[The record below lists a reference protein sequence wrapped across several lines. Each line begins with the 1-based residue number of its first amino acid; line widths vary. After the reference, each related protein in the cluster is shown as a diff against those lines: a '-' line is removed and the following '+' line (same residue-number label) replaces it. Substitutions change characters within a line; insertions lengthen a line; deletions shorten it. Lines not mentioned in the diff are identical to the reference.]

1 MNNDAENGTDSQT
14 PVRTYRRMGESAMK
28 KVVILG
34 GSTLLCILF
43 SLIITVNVI
52 DTEWEAKEKLI
63 SLIISTIG
71 LVIFFTVIIT
81 YIIFHAKKGRRDN
94 SEDNTITEP
103 QAIPD
108 NPPTYDDIMGKLPSY
123 ESYSKSTAKNIS
135 SNDYVC
141 HV

>member
-1 MNNDAENGTDSQT
+1 MNNDAENGTDSQP

-52 DTEWEAKEKLI
+52 DTEWEAKEKWI

-71 LVIFFTVIIT
+71 LVVFFTVIIT
-81 YIIFHAKKGRRDN
+81 YIIFHAKKGSRDN
-94 SEDNTITEP
+94 SEDNTVS
-103 QAIPD
+103 
-108 NPPTYDDIMGKLPSY
+108 L
-123 ESYSKSTAKNIS
+123 
-135 SNDYVC
+135 
-141 HV
+141 